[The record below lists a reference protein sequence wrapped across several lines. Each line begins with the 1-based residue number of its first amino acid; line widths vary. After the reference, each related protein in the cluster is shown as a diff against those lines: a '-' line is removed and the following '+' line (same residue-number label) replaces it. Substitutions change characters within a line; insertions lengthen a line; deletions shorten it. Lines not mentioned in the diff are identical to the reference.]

1 MGAHPPDAAFADEPE
16 KREAEGRAPTG
27 VFALTGGFA
36 SNPEDLTETDLP
48 VVRADQDFVCVDDL
62 GLANVDRAGLT
73 QVAQKACASGECIH
87 NEADVIRPEN
97 VLHALIAA
105 DALGRARKA

>member
-62 GLANVDRAGLT
+62 GLANVDRAGLI
-73 QVAQKACASGECIH
+73 QVAQKACASG
-87 NEADVIRPEN
+87 ASRS
-97 VLHALIAA
+97 VLKTSCTPSSSRTPWAGP
-105 DALGRARKA
+105 GRVVV